1 MDLVTLALAKKLV
14 GSGSGGSGT
23 PGQDGK
29 SAYEIAVENGFEGTE
44 EEWLTSLKGSD
55 GFSPTII
62 ENEDNSESLYK
73 LDISTKENSFT
84 TPNLIGRDGIPATI
98 SIGNVTTGNSGTN
111 ASVINTGTENAAILN
126 FVIPTG
132 LKGDK
137 GERGEKGDPFTIAK
151 TYPSVDEMNNGFSI
165 DDVPNGGF
173 VMIDTG
179 DVEDEDNAKL
189 YVKGNDSYTYITDLS
204 GAKGIKGEK
213 GDTGEKGAD
222 GVNGND
228 GAAATI
234 AVGNVTTGASGSD
247 AIVHNS
253 GTSNVAVFDFT
264 IPKGDPGTT
273 VYSDLTDKPQI
284 NGVELIGDKS
294 CSELGIQSTTDSS
307 LNTTSKTIVGA
318 INELLEKI
326 NALTPADGESILT
339 VTSGETE

>member
-1 MDLVTLALAKKLV
+1 MDLMTLALAKKIA
-14 GSGSGGSGT
+14 GSGT
-23 PGQDGK
+23 GTPGKDGK

-44 EEWLTSLKGSD
+44 EEWLASLKGSD
-55 GFSPTII
+55 GQNGQDGEDGFSPTVA
-62 ENEDNSESLYK
+62 ENNDNSESLYK
-73 LDISTKENSFT
+73 LDISTKNSTFT
-84 TPNLIGRDGIPATI
+84 TPNLIGKEGKAATI

-137 GERGEKGDPFTIAK
+137 GERG
-151 TYPSVDEMNNGFSI
+151 
-165 DDVPNGGF
+165 
-173 VMIDTG
+173 
-179 DVEDEDNAKL
+179 
-189 YVKGNDSYTYITDLS
+189 
-204 GAKGIKGEK
+204 
-213 GDTGEKGAD
+213 DTGEKGAD

-253 GTSNVAVFDFT
+253 GTSNAAVFDFT

-273 VYSDLTDKPQI
+273 VYGDLTDKPQI

-294 CSELGIQSTTDSS
+294 YPELGIQSVTDSS

-326 NALTPADGESILT
+326 NALTPAEGESILAVST
-339 VTSGETE
+339 GDTE

>member
-1 MDLVTLALAKKLV
+1 MDLMTLALAKKLA
-14 GSGSGGSGT
+14 GSGSGASGT

-44 EEWLTSLKGSD
+44 EEWLASLKGSD
-55 GFSPTII
+55 GQNGQDGEDGFSPTVA
-62 ENEDNSESLYK
+62 ENNDNSESLYK
-73 LDISTKENSFT
+73 LDISTKNSTFT
-84 TPNLIGRDGIPATI
+84 TPNLIGKEGKAATI

-137 GERGEKGDPFTIAK
+137 GE
-151 TYPSVDEMNNGFSI
+151 
-165 DDVPNGGF
+165 
-173 VMIDTG
+173 
-179 DVEDEDNAKL
+179 
-189 YVKGNDSYTYITDLS
+189 
-204 GAKGIKGEK
+204 
-213 GDTGEKGAD
+213 KGAD

-253 GTSNVAVFDFT
+253 GTSNAAVFDFT

-273 VYSDLTDKPQI
+273 VYGDLTDKPQI

-294 CSELGIQSTTDSS
+294 YSELGIQSVTDSS

-326 NALTPADGESILT
+326 NALTPAEGELLLT
-339 VTSGETE
+339 VTTGETE

>member
-1 MDLVTLALAKKLV
+1 MDLMTLALAKKLA
-14 GSGSGGSGT
+14 GSGSGASGT

-29 SAYEIAVENGFEGTE
+29 SAYEIAVENGFDGTE
-44 EEWLTSLKGSD
+44 EEWLASLKGSD
-55 GFSPTII
+55 GQNGQDGEDGFSPTVA
-62 ENEDNSESLYK
+62 ENNDNSESLYK
-73 LDISTKENSFT
+73 LDISTKNSTFT
-84 TPNLIGRDGIPATI
+84 TPNLIGKEGKAATI

-137 GERGEKGDPFTIAK
+137 GERG
-151 TYPSVDEMNNGFSI
+151 
-165 DDVPNGGF
+165 
-173 VMIDTG
+173 
-179 DVEDEDNAKL
+179 
-189 YVKGNDSYTYITDLS
+189 
-204 GAKGIKGEK
+204 
-213 GDTGEKGAD
+213 DTGEKGAD

-253 GTSNVAVFDFT
+253 GTSNAAVFDFT

-273 VYSDLTDKPQI
+273 VYGDLTDKPQI

-294 CSELGIQSTTDSS
+294 YSELGIQSVTDSA

-318 INELLEKI
+318 INELVEKI
-326 NALTPADGESILT
+326 NALTPAEGEALLT
-339 VTSGETE
+339 VTTGETE

>member
-1 MDLVTLALAKKLV
+1 MDLITLALAKKLA

-44 EEWLTSLKGSD
+44 EEWLASLKGSD
-55 GFSPTII
+55 GQNGQDGEDGFSPTVA
-62 ENEDNSESLYK
+62 ENSDNSESLYK
-73 LDISTKENSFT
+73 LDISTKNSTFT
-84 TPNLIGRDGIPATI
+84 TPNLIGKEGKAATI

-137 GERGEKGDPFTIAK
+137 GERG
-151 TYPSVDEMNNGFSI
+151 
-165 DDVPNGGF
+165 
-173 VMIDTG
+173 
-179 DVEDEDNAKL
+179 
-189 YVKGNDSYTYITDLS
+189 
-204 GAKGIKGEK
+204 
-213 GDTGEKGAD
+213 DTGEKGAD

-253 GTSNVAVFDFT
+253 GTSNAAVFDFT

-273 VYSDLTDKPQI
+273 VYGDLTDKPQI

-294 CSELGIQSTTDSS
+294 YSELGIQSVTDSS

-326 NALTPADGESILT
+326 NALTPAEGEALLT
-339 VTSGETE
+339 VTTGKTE

>member
-1 MDLVTLALAKKLV
+1 MDLITLALAKKLA

-23 PGQDGK
+23 PGKDGK

-44 EEWLTSLKGSD
+44 EEWLASLKGSD
-55 GFSPTII
+55 GQNGQDGEDGFSPTVA
-62 ENEDNSESLYK
+62 ENNDNSESLYK
-73 LDISTKENSFT
+73 LDISTKNSTFT
-84 TPNLIGRDGIPATI
+84 TPNLIGKEGKAATI

-137 GERGEKGDPFTIAK
+137 GERG
-151 TYPSVDEMNNGFSI
+151 
-165 DDVPNGGF
+165 
-173 VMIDTG
+173 
-179 DVEDEDNAKL
+179 
-189 YVKGNDSYTYITDLS
+189 
-204 GAKGIKGEK
+204 
-213 GDTGEKGAD
+213 DTGEKGAD

-253 GTSNVAVFDFT
+253 GTSNAAVFDFT

-273 VYSDLTDKPQI
+273 VYGDLTDKPQI

-294 CSELGIQSTTDSS
+294 YSELGIQSVTDSS

-326 NALTPADGESILT
+326 NALTPAEGELLLT
-339 VTSGETE
+339 VTTGETE